1 MEFAAKLGMVLDGP
15 KVVIVCPIGDSS
27 MGTVISLQKKWKN
40 KPFSG
45 SIGSSTDSIYRCMN
59 DAEDVLNSN
68 SIPRLT
74 ESLFIEQ
81 FIVMERS

>member
-1 MEFAAKLGMVLDGP
+1 MDFAAKLGMVLDRP

-45 SIGSSTDSIYRCMN
+45 SIGSSTDSIRCMN
-59 DAEDVLNSN
+59 DAEDVLNSI
-68 SIPRLT
+68 SLPRLT
-74 ESLFIEQ
+74 EVLIH
-81 FIVMERS
+81 